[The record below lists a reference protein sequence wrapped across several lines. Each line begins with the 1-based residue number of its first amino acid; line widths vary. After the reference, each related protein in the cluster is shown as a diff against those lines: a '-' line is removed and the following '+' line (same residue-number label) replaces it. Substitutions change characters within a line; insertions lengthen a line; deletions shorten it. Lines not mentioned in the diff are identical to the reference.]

1 MTDNALLKIAKEL
14 NKIYQEKKKALPYSL
29 NIICELHDD
38 ENAHSR
44 ILRGLLQFNSK
55 GKYPILQSF
64 VRQVNELADCEADI
78 TIKNPK
84 LSVEEQTTGSRRIDL
99 LIKESKSY
107 AIIIENKIWNA
118 PDQEK
123 QIEDYVNYVKELG
136 IPKRKI
142 YVIYLTRNGQKEISE
157 CSLTTKAKKVLGC
170 SKHSNGRF
178 ICMNFEND
186 ILPWLENLV
195 DTMDTPNESLL
206 YSALVQYVDYLKTRF
221 DKREEDIKIE
231 NELEEIF
238 MEKLK
243 TKSIEELLQIWGDVD
258 KLQEIVKSASNNRI
272 KELCEKK
279 IRKVI
284 EKKGYAVKTFKF
296 EYNYFNFEI
305 EIPQWKKCWWAME
318 SDKKGKLY
326 SGIWCNREEKIENRY
341 VSAIKKEFE
350 NADDEG
356 YIGWDWF
363 GDYELND
370 DFWINLELHSIK
382 FVNSIVN
389 ELERVIEATKGMK
402 L

>member
-84 LSVEEQTTGSRRIDL
+84 LSVEEQTTGRRRIDL

-142 YVIYLTRNGQKEISE
+142 YVIYLTYNGQKEISE
-157 CSLTTKAKKVLGC
+157 CSLTPKVQEILGY
-170 SKHSNGRF
+170 SKRNDGRF

-186 ILPWLENLV
+186 ILPWLDNLMGTIV
-195 DTMDTPNESLL
+195 TQNESLL
-206 YSALVQYVDYLKTRF
+206 YSALVQYVDYLKTLF

-243 TKSIEELLQIWGDVD
+243 TKSIEELLQIRGDVD

-279 IRKVI
+279 ICKVI
-284 EKKGYAVKTFKF
+284 EKRGYKVKS
-296 EYNYFNFEI
+296 FNFLYDNFLLEI
-305 EIPQWKKCWWAME
+305 EIPRWSKCWWAME
-318 SDKKGKLY
+318 IEKGKLY
-326 SGIWCNREEKIENRY
+326 SGIWCDVTKKVEKKHIT
-341 VSAIKKEFE
+341 SLKEVYD
-350 NADDEG
+350 NITDKG

-370 DFWINLELHSIK
+370 EFWINLESHSTK